1 MWLLL
6 VFMVLSAVIP
16 ACRPRVSQVE
26 ASRLELVRE
35 IKDFEKRLGFAE
47 TENFLTTS
55 EETEAYDYYFYA
67 PSLELPYSLDDP
79 ALQFG
84 TGTRETISFDP
95 DQYDAYFYSIPAL
108 AGIKTPVTKSLLEAP
123 LYRFIHIIFHE
134 DWQEGLDLPLGIA
147 EPSAELVGYAASTL
161 FAEEKFGR
169 DSELY
174 RTIQRQF
181 ENRLRESEVYRDY
194 YEKLSDL
201 YAQYH
206 AGEISRQEALIKKA
220 RLLEAMGRELHQI
233 WGGRPDQ
240 LNNAFI
246 AFQMTYLRYFPLMY
260 EVFSATGFDLGRTMA
275 ILRDM
280 PEQGEKRDSLDRV
293 RQIEERVTEYL
304 EGRAGIPETG
314 EK

>member
-1 MWLLL
+1 LWFLLL
-6 VFMVLSAVIP
+6 LLVLSAVIP
-16 ACRPRVSQVE
+16 ACRPRVSPEE

-35 IKDFEKRLGFAE
+35 IKEFEKRLGFAE

-55 EETEAYDYYFYA
+55 EETEAYDYYFYT
-67 PSLELPYSLDDP
+67 PSLEMPYSLDDP

-84 TGTRETISFDP
+84 TGTRETVSFDP

-108 AGIKTPVTKSLLEAP
+108 AGIKTPVTRSLLEAP

-169 DSELY
+169 DSEIY
-174 RTIQRQF
+174 RAVQSQF
-181 ENRLRESEVYRDY
+181 ENRLLESKVYRDY

-201 YAQYH
+201 YARYG
-206 AGEISRQEALIKKA
+206 AGKISRQEALVKKA
-220 RLLEAMGRELHQI
+220 SLLEAMGNELYQI
-233 WGGRPDQ
+233 WGGKPDQ

-246 AFQMTYLRYFPLMY
+246 AFQMTYLRHFPLMY
-260 EVFSATGFDLGRTMA
+260 EVFSATGFDLQRTMA
-275 ILRDM
+275 ILREI
-280 PEQGEKRDSLDRV
+280 PGQGEKRDSLDRV
-293 RQIEERVTEYL
+293 KQIEERVTECL
-304 EGRAGIPETG
+304 EGRVKIP
-314 EK
+314 